1 MAPAQK
7 LAYAIANKK
16 HTKDDHGGGNKGRTA
31 HLFELI
37 EAKLKAQG
45 EK

>member
-7 LAYAIANKK
+7 LAHAIAHKK

-31 HLFELI
+31 HLFYFI
-37 EAKLKAQG
+37 
-45 EK
+45 